1 MKNILGMKNIL
12 SQTIGIDISSIE
24 ECGTDRVLFFATDFF
39 CDLETEDN
47 EKTLSFSQISI
58 PRNLRGKGL
67 SKEIIQNMEKFAK
80 ENGYSKFKIPAVI
93 SSRAAKTL
101 ENLNYIHEDFNYPD
115 FDPSLYEE
123 FDGFYGTYYKFLK
136 EE

>member
-1 MKNILGMKNIL
+1 M
-12 SQTIGIDISSIE
+12 
-24 ECGTDRVLFFATDFF
+24 
-39 CDLETEDN
+39 
-47 EKTLSFSQISI
+47 
-58 PRNLRGKGL
+58 